1 MKEVIKVT
9 VLIVLFAALLIGAA
23 FGLKNY
29 ETMQAEENENVVS
42 DEVVET
48 DEDAEQ
54 VEENVEDEE
63 FESEY
68 IHELT
73 SDNVEDLGQIDQKII
88 LIEYY
93 ADWCPSC
100 DDMKTVLEEIAKENQ
115 DVYVAK
121 LNIDESAD
129 MAYALG
135 ITAVPTFEVYKDL
148 DKIDS
153 HVGATTKQTILDMI
167 NKCK

>member
-1 MKEVIKVT
+1 MKEVVKII
-9 VLIVLFAALLIGAA
+9 VLVILFAALLVGTS
-23 FGLKNY
+23 FGLKKY
-29 ETMQAEENENVVS
+29 VALENENNVA
-42 DEVVET
+42 T
-48 DEDAEQ
+48 
-54 VEENVEDEE
+54 ENVEKENVESEDVEDVE
-63 FESEY
+63 DSIDNDASEY
-68 IHELT
+68 IHDLT
-73 SDNVEDLGQIDQKII
+73 AENVDKLDEIDQKII

-100 DDMKTVLEEIAKENQ
+100 DDMKSTLEEIAKENP

-121 LNIDESAD
+121 LNIDSSAD

-148 DKIDS
+148 EKIDS
-153 HVGATTKQTILDMI
+153 LVGATTKQNILDMI